1 MPECQNAG
9 MPECQNA
16 SVPEYRI
23 ARIKDGVLEYIDIMI
38 LGAGIAG
45 LGAALR
51 VRELGREAV
60 IFEARERSGGLLDNF
75 TIDGYRFDHAVH
87 LSFATEPKVREI
99 FDATPYYTHPAD
111 SLCFEN
117 DRWLKHPVQ
126 NNLYPLAAQEKV
138 DLLKSF
144 LARPEQMAHDDYEAW
159 LRHQYGDAIAERY
172 PLRYTRKYWDTPA
185 QRLSTTWIGNRMRRA
200 ELDEIVFGM
209 MSGET
214 PNTYYTKEM
223 RYPQQGGY
231 KAFIQSLI
239 DAATV
244 RNSMRVTQVDPVRK
258 VVTFNDDTE
267 IGYGQLVS
275 TLPLPLLIQFAS
287 RGSNSQSMAE
297 QVPQQVQAA
306 ATTLEASSID
316 LISVGF
322 NKAIIKDLWFYI
334 YDEDIHASR
343 AYSPSVKSPDNVPT
357 GCSSL
362 QFEAYSRGRNSK
374 WQPQDLLD
382 NTRYALQ
389 KMGIAKDEDIAFMD
403 HRRLVWG
410 NVIFDSGMEQQRE
423 IVRAYLRE
431 VGIKSCGRF
440 GEWDYFWSNQSMLSG
455 YGAL

>member
-1 MPECQNAG
+1 MEQ
-9 MPECQNA
+9 
-16 SVPEYRI
+16 
-23 ARIKDGVLEYIDIMI
+23 IDIMI
-38 LGAGIAG
+38 LGGGIAG

-51 VRELGREAV
+51 ARELGREAV

-75 TIDGYRFDHAVH
+75 TVDGFRFDHAVH

-111 SLCFEN
+111 SLCFEQ

-126 NNLYPLAAQEKV
+126 NNLFPLAAQEKV
-138 DLLKSF
+138 ELLKSF
-144 LARPEQMAHDDYEAW
+144 LARPEQQAHDDYEAW
-159 LRHQYGDAIAERY
+159 LRHQYGNAIAERY

-185 QRLSTTWIGNRMRRA
+185 QQLSTSWIGNRMRRA

-209 MSGET
+209 MTSET

-223 RYPQQGGY
+223 RYPQKGGY

-239 DAATV
+239 DAATI
-244 RNSMRVTQVDPVRK
+244 RTNMRVTGIDPARK
-258 VVTFNDDTE
+258 VVTFNHETE
-267 IGYGQLVS
+267 FTYTQLVS
-275 TLPLPLLIQFAS
+275 SLPLPLLIQLCAD
-287 RGSNSQSMAE
+287 
-297 QVPQQVQAA
+297 VPAPVQAA
-306 ATTLEASSID
+306 AATLEATSID

-322 NKAIIKDLWFYI
+322 KRNLIKDLWFYI

-343 AYSPSVKSPDNVPT
+343 AYSPSVKSPDNVPA

-362 QFEAYSRGRNSK
+362 QFEAYSRGRHSK

-382 NTRYALQ
+382 NTRYALA
-389 KMGIAKDEDIAFMD
+389 KMDIAQADDILFMD

-423 IVRAYLRE
+423 IVREYLRACG
-431 VGIKSCGRF
+431 VQSGGRF

-455 YGAL
+455 YAAVPDVAK